1 MPEAQG
7 RTLNPIRRR
16 LVLYCPGY
24 DAIADRRYYRLMVTQ
39 FALLAGQF
47 GIEREIGPVEVD
59 ERVPSVRWSVSAAN
73 AGWRTE
79 TTYEVLR
86 WDDLIR
92 RDLSRNW
99 RKRAPLFLAMLTAS
113 WRDRFMLRLFR
124 MDWHF
129 ASLLIY
135 PLIALLAVLCAAIAA
150 GYGVACLVALFLPLS
165 SWITGLITIVLA
177 AFLARA
183 AEPWLR
189 KAYVYHVLDDW
200 IFHWQDTLGR
210 RPDFDARL
218 DHFGQRLFAAAR
230 DTSVEEI
237 LIVGHSSGAIVAIE
251 CVARAFARDPQLGRR
266 GPRLALLTIGARVPI
281 SALWTSAQRLRGA
294 ITRVAIEPSLLWVE
308 YQAPQDPFHAFRFD
322 AVRDLQLDLGGCARI
337 NPVIRSARFKQTLR
351 PHTYRRLRLQFF
363 RLHFQFLMA
372 NERPGEC
379 DYLMIAC
386 GPVSLADRIRD
397 PEQAVIDAYGAGVEH
412 GVEADVSDIVHADH
426 SA

>member
-1 MPEAQG
+1 M
-7 RTLNPIRRR
+7 RNPIKRR

-39 FALLAGQF
+39 FALLTAQF
-47 GIEREIGPVEVD
+47 GIEREIGPVEAD
-59 ERVPSVRWSVSAAN
+59 ECVPAVHWRVAAGT
-73 AGWRTE
+73 AEWRTE
-79 TTYEVLR
+79 TRYEVLR

-99 RKRAPLFLAMLTAS
+99 RKRGPLFLAMLIAS
-113 WRDRFMLRLFR
+113 WRDRFMTRLFR

-135 PLIALLAVLCAAIAA
+135 PLVALLGVFCAAIAA
-150 GYGVACLVALFLPLS
+150 GYGIASLLPLS
-165 SWITGLITIVLA
+165 PWFKGIVAVVLA
-177 AFLARA
+177 AALARA
-183 AEPWLR
+183 AHPWLR

-200 IFHWQDTLGR
+200 IFHWQDTLGQ

-218 DHFGQRLFAAAR
+218 EQFSRRLVAAAR
-230 DTSVEEI
+230 DTSVEEL

-251 CVARAFARDPQLGRR
+251 SVARALTLDPKLGRR

-281 SALWTSAQRLRGA
+281 SALWSGARRLRAA
-294 ITRVAIEPSLLWVE
+294 IVQVATEPSLLWVE

-322 AVRDLQLDLGGCARI
+322 PVRDLQLDLGARPRI
-337 NPVIRSARFKQTLR
+337 NPVIRSARFKQTLLPR
-351 PHTYRRLRLQFF
+351 TYRRLRLQFF

-397 PEQAVIDAYGAGVEH
+397 PEQAVIDAYGTGVEH
-412 GVEADVSDIVHADH
+412 GVGVSDIVRADH

>member
-1 MPEAQG
+1 M
-7 RTLNPIRRR
+7 RNPIKRR

-39 FALLAGQF
+39 FALLAARF
-47 GIEREIGPVEVD
+47 GIEREIGPVEAD
-59 ERVPSVRWSVSAAN
+59 ECVPAVYWRVAAGT
-73 AGWRTE
+73 AEWRTE
-79 TTYEVLR
+79 TRYEVLR

-99 RKRAPLFLAMLTAS
+99 RKRGPLFLAMMIAS
-113 WRDRFMLRLFR
+113 WRDRFMTRLFR

-135 PLIALLAVLCAAIAA
+135 PLVALLGVSCAAIAA
-150 GYGVACLVALFLPLS
+150 GYGIASLLPLS
-165 SWITGLITIVLA
+165 PWIKGLVAIVLA
-177 AFLARA
+177 AALVRA
-183 AEPWLR
+183 AHPWLR

-200 IFHWQDTLGR
+200 IFHWQDTLGQ

-218 DHFGQRLFAAAR
+218 EQFGRRLVAAAR
-230 DTSVEEI
+230 DASVEEL

-251 CVARAFARDPQLGRR
+251 SVARALTLDPKLGRR

-281 SALWTSAQRLRGA
+281 SALWSSARRLRGA
-294 ITRVAIEPSLLWVE
+294 IVRVATEPSLLWVE

-322 AVRDLQLDLGGCARI
+322 PVRDLHLDLGARPRI
-337 NPVIRSARFKQTLR
+337 NPVIRSARFKQTLLPR
-351 PHTYRRLRLQFF
+351 TYRRLRLQFF

-397 PEQAVIDAYGAGVEH
+397 PEQAVIDAYGTGVEH
-412 GVEADVSDIVHADH
+412 GAGVSDIVRADH

>member
-1 MPEAQG
+1 M
-7 RTLNPIRRR
+7 RNPIKRR

-24 DAIADRRYYRLMVTQ
+24 DAVADRRYYRLMVTQ
-39 FALLAGQF
+39 FALLTAQF
-47 GIEREIGPVEVD
+47 GIEREIGPVEAD
-59 ERVPSVRWSVSAAN
+59 ECVPSVRWRVAA
-73 AGWRTE
+73 GKGEWRTE
-79 TTYEVLR
+79 TRYEVLR

-99 RKRAPLFLAMLTAS
+99 RKRGPLFLAMLIAS
-113 WRDRFMLRLFR
+113 WRDRFMIRLFR

-135 PLIALLAVLCAAIAA
+135 PFVVLLGVLCAAIAA
-150 GYGVACLVALFLPLS
+150 GYGVACLIALFLPLS
-165 SWITGLITIVLA
+165 PWLKGLVTIVLA
-177 AFLARA
+177 AAFARA
-183 AEPWLR
+183 SQPWLR

-218 DHFGQRLFAAAR
+218 DRFGQHLAAAAR
-230 DTSVEEI
+230 DASVEEI

-251 CVARAFARDPQLGRR
+251 SVARALALDPELGRR

-281 SALWTSAQRLRGA
+281 SALWNSAQRLRQA
-294 ITRVAIEPSLLWVE
+294 IIRVAAEPSLLWVE

-322 AVRDLQLDLGGCARI
+322 AVRDLQLDLGGRARV
-337 NPVIRSARFKQTLR
+337 NPVIRSARFKQTLL

-412 GVEADVSDIVHADH
+412 GVGVSDIVRADH

>member
-1 MPEAQG
+1 M
-7 RTLNPIRRR
+7 LNPIKRRS
-16 LVLYCPGY
+16 VLYCPGY
-24 DAIADRRYYRLMVTQ
+24 DAIADRRYYRIMVTQ
-39 FALLAGQF
+39 FALLAAQF
-47 GIEREIGPVEVD
+47 GIEREIGPVEAD
-59 ERVPSVRWSVSAAN
+59 ERIPCVRWTVVAGKG
-73 AGWRTE
+73 GWRTE
-79 TTYEVLR
+79 TSYEVLR

-99 RKRAPLFLAMLTAS
+99 RKRGPLFLALIIAS
-113 WRDRFMLRLFR
+113 WRDRFMMRLFR

-135 PLIALLAVLCAAIAA
+135 PLVALLAILCATIAA
-150 GYGVACLVALFLPLS
+150 GYGIASLVALFLPLPW
-165 SWITGLITIVLA
+165 WIKGLITITLA

-183 AEPWLR
+183 AQPWLR

-218 DHFGQRLFAAAR
+218 DRFGQHLAAAAQ
-230 DTSVEEI
+230 DESVEEI
-237 LIVGHSSGAIVAIE
+237 LVVGHSTGAIVAIE
-251 CVARAFARDPQLGRR
+251 SVARALTLDPKLGRR

-281 SALWTSAQRLRGA
+281 SALWSSAQRLRGA
-294 ITRVAIEPSLLWVE
+294 IARVATEASLLWVE

-322 AVRDLQLDLGGCARI
+322 PVRDLQLDLGACARV

-351 PHTYRRLRLQFF
+351 PRTYRRLRLQFF

-397 PEQAVIDAYGAGVEH
+397 PEQAVIDAYGAGIEH
-412 GVEADVSDIVHADH
+412 GAGVSDIVRADH

>member
-1 MPEAQG
+1 
-7 RTLNPIRRR
+7 
-16 LVLYCPGY
+16 
-24 DAIADRRYYRLMVTQ
+24 MVTQ
-39 FALLAGQF
+39 FALLTAQF
-47 GIEREIGPVEVD
+47 GIEREIGPIEAD
-59 ERVPSVRWSVSAAN
+59 ERVPSVRWSVG
-73 AGWRTE
+73 AGNGQWHTE
-79 TTYEVLR
+79 TRYEVLR

-99 RKRAPLFLAMLTAS
+99 RKRGPLFLAMIIES
-113 WRDRFMLRLFR
+113 SRDRFMTRLFR

-129 ASLLIY
+129 AALLIY
-135 PLIALLAVLCAAIAA
+135 PLVALLAVLCAAIAG
-150 GYGVACLVALFLPLS
+150 GYGVASLIALFLPLS
-165 SWITGLITIVLA
+165 SWIKALITIVLA
-177 AFLARA
+177 AALARA

-218 DHFGQRLFAAAR
+218 DRFGQHLAAAVR
-230 DTSVEEI
+230 DASVEEI

-251 CVARAFARDPQLGRR
+251 SVARALAVDPELGRR

-281 SALWTSAQRLRGA
+281 SALWNSAQRLRQA
-294 ITRVAIEPSLLWVE
+294 IIQVAAEPSLLWVE

-322 AVRDLQLDLGGCARI
+322 AVRDLQLDLGGRARV
-337 NPVIRSARFKQTLR
+337 NPVIRSARFKQTLL

-412 GVEADVSDIVHADH
+412 GVGVSDIVRADH